1 MLCKRGRA
9 GLSHP
14 REICS
19 LWPGSNFDKTQVAHA
34 QKTSLT
40 LTAKISEDLVL
51 TEHLPASLSSQIIT
65 FWGGRRI
72 LMLDTGV
79 GIGLASGESWT
90 DDQYVS
96 LTGLCE

>member
-1 MLCKRGRA
+1 MFEQRFDALQKGKG

-19 LWPGSNFDKTQVAHA
+19 LWPGSNFNKTRVAHA
-34 QKTSLT
+34 QQTSLT

-51 TEHLPASLSSQIIT
+51 TEHVPASLSSRIIT

-72 LMLDTGV
+72 LMLETGA

-90 DDQYVS
+90 DDQ
-96 LTGLCE
+96 